1 MLLCLIRKIIGDLLL
16 MNRKPHTSIVALF
29 LAAIMLFGVIPA
41 PASAAKSS
49 SAIQSELNAL
59 KDENKEIQAEIN
71 AVQSQY
77 DANASEIQEL
87 VNKKN
92 AIDQEISLL
101 NAQVQNLNDQIS
113 AYSQLIADAQDE
125 MEIAQFTLNG
135 LSEKHKLR
143 IRAMEEEGN
152 VSYWEVI
159 FEANSF
165 TDMLDRIN
173 MMQEIA
179 ASDQARLEE
188 MRQAAAEVEAAREEM
203 EQGKEELEQSNA
215 ALMES
220 QAAMEIKRTE
230 SDGILR
236 ELAKKQDEFQAMLD
250 ESEALQDALM
260 RDIAAKEK
268 ELADA
273 KYEEKLAAQAAA
285 GGAPA
290 SNATWVTPVS
300 GYTLTSPFGMRVH
313 PVTGVNK
320 MHSGIDMACAQGTP
334 IYATRAGTVT
344 TASYQEGGAGYY
356 VSINHLDGFS
366 SIYMHMTHYVV
377 SAGQSVSQGQLI
389 GYVGSTGISTGPHL
403 HFGISYAGSYV
414 NPLAY
419 IY

>member
-1 MLLCLIRKIIGDLLL
+1 
-16 MNRKPHTSIVALF
+16 MNRKPFTSLLALM
-29 LAAIMLFGVIPA
+29 LAAVLFCTALPVPA
-41 PASAAKSS
+41 HAAKSS
-49 SAIQSELNAL
+49 TAIQSELDDL
-59 KDENKEIQAEIN
+59 KKENKAIQAEIN
-71 AVQSQY
+71 AIQSKY
-77 DANASEIQEL
+77 DANADQIQDL

-101 NAQVQNLNDQIS
+101 NAQIENLNSQIA
-113 AYSQLIADAQDE
+113 AYSQLIADTQDE
-125 MEIAQFTLNG
+125 LDIAQFTLNG
-135 LSEKHKLR
+135 LNEKHKLR
-143 IRAMEEEGN
+143 VRAMEEEGT

-159 FEANSF
+159 FEASSF

-173 MMQEIA
+173 LMQEIA

-188 MRQAAAEVEAAREEM
+188 MRQAAEDVLTAQEQM
-203 EQGKEELEQSNA
+203 TQGKAELEESNA

-230 SDGILR
+230 SDDILR
-236 ELAKKQDEFQAMLD
+236 ELAKKQDEFQVMLD
-250 ESEALQDALM
+250 ESEALQDELM
-260 RDIAAKEK
+260 LDIAAKEK
-268 ELADA
+268 ELKEA

-285 GGAPA
+285 GGAPT
-290 SNATWVTPVS
+290 SNATWRTPVS
-300 GYTLTSPFGMRVH
+300 GYTLTSAFGNRLH
-313 PVTGVNK
+313 PVLGYYR
-320 MHSGIDMACAQGTP
+320 MHNGIDMACAQGTP

-344 TASYQEGGAGYY
+344 TASYQAGGAGYY

-366 SIYMHMTHYVV
+366 SIYMHMTHFVV

>member
-1 MLLCLIRKIIGDLLL
+1 
-16 MNRKPHTSIVALF
+16 MNRKSLTSLLSLI
-29 LAAIMLFGVIPA
+29 LAAAMLCSVIPTTA
-41 PASAAKSS
+41 DAAKSS
-49 SAIQSELNAL
+49 TAIQSELNAL
-59 KDENKEIQAEIN
+59 KDENKAIQAEIN
-71 AVQSQY
+71 AIQKQY
-77 DANASEIQEL
+77 DANASEIQQL
-87 VNKKN
+87 VDKKN

-101 NAQVQNLNDQIS
+101 NAQIENLNDQIS
-113 AYSQLIADAQDE
+113 AYSQLIADAQDDLD
-125 MEIAQFTLNG
+125 IARFTLNG
-135 LSEKHKLR
+135 LNEKHKLR
-143 IRAMEEEGN
+143 IRAMEEEGT

-173 MMQEIA
+173 IMQEIA

-188 MRQAAAEVEAAREEM
+188 MRQAAEEVATAQKQMTE
-203 EQGKEELEQSNA
+203 GKAELEASNA
-215 ALMES
+215 ALVDS

-230 SDGILR
+230 SDDILR
-236 ELAKKQDEFQAMLD
+236 ELAKKQDEFQHMLD
-250 ESEALQDALM
+250 ESEALQDDLM
-260 RDIAAKEK
+260 LEIAAKEK
-268 ELADA
+268 ELKDA
-273 KYEEKLAAQAAA
+273 KYEEKLAALAAA

-300 GYTLTSPFGMRVH
+300 GYTLTSPFGMRLH
-313 PVTGVNK
+313 PVLGYNR
-320 MHSGIDMACAQGTP
+320 MHNGIDMACAQGTP

-344 TASYQEGGAGYY
+344 TASYQAGGAGYY

>member
-1 MLLCLIRKIIGDLLL
+1 
-16 MNRKPHTSIVALF
+16 MNRKSLTSLLALM
-29 LAAIMLFGVIPA
+29 LAAVLLCTALPVPA
-41 PASAAKSS
+41 HAAKSS
-49 SAIQSELNAL
+49 SAIQSELDVL
-59 KDENKEIQAEIN
+59 KDQNKDIQAEIN
-71 AVQSQY
+71 AIQRNY
-77 DANASEIQEL
+77 DTNANQIQDL

-101 NAQVQNLNDQIS
+101 NSQIENLNAQIA
-113 AYSQLIADAQDE
+113 AYSQMIADAQDE
-125 MEIAQFTLNG
+125 LDIAQFTLNG
-135 LSEKHKLR
+135 LNEKHKLR
-143 IRAMEEEGN
+143 IRAMEEEGT

-159 FEANSF
+159 FEASSF

-173 MMQEIA
+173 LMQEIA
-179 ASDQARLEE
+179 ASDQSRLEE
-188 MRQAAAEVEAAREEM
+188 MRQAAEEVLNAQ
-203 EQGKEELEQSNA
+203 EQMTEGKAELEASNE
-215 ALMES
+215 ALVES
-220 QAAMEIKRTE
+220 QQAMEVKRTE
-230 SDGILR
+230 SDDILR

-250 ESEALQDALM
+250 ESEALQDELM
-260 RDIAAKEK
+260 LDIAAKEK
-268 ELADA
+268 ELANA

-300 GYTLTSPFGMRVH
+300 GYTLTSPFGMRLH
-313 PVTGVNK
+313 PVLGYQR
-320 MHSGIDMACAQGTP
+320 MHNGIDMACAQGTP

-344 TASYQEGGAGYY
+344 TASYQAGGAGYY

-366 SIYMHMTHYVV
+366 SIYMHMTHFVV